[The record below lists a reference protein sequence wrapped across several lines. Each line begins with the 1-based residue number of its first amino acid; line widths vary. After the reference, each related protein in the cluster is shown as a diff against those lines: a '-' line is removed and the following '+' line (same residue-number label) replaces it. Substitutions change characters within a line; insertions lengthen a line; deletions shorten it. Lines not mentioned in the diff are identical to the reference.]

1 MKELLAVIVVI
12 SVTIT
17 TAVAWVRH
25 DQVMMTP
32 NMVPDDYMC
41 VYSKSADIYECGD
54 AEYMRGFHFLTGE

>member
-1 MKELLAVIVVI
+1 MKSLLTFILIVC
-12 SVTIT
+12 VT
-17 TAVAWVRH
+17 AAAAAAWIRH

-54 AEYMRGFHFLTGE
+54 VEYMRSFRWLTSK